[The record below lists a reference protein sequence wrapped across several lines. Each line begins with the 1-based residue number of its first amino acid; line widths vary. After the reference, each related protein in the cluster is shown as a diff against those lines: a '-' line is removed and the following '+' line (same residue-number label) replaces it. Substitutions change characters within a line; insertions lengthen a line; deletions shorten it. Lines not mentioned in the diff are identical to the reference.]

1 MAGNPKLFYWGV
13 RARNVLPILVAKVG
27 GIQLDFE
34 PNVNLDAMRHECP
47 FGQLPILKHKDF
59 TMGQSLAI
67 VRYVARL
74 AHLQGESD
82 KEFGLSEQLVQEFDD
97 IYSQMAKAQYGAD
110 KKVAWDHFFNTE
122 LPKHMAHLEKLV
134 QGDNFTGKLL
144 CGDLSIFTICLLA
157 TDLEANCLN
166 NFPKIKAFFDKTK
179 QNPKVAEVLAMPLHP
194 YFKRA

>member
-1 MAGNPKLFYWGV
+1 
-13 RARNVLPILVAKVG
+13 
-27 GIQLDFE
+27 
-34 PNVNLDAMRHECP
+34 
-47 FGQLPILKHKDF
+47 
-59 TMGQSLAI
+59 MGQSLAI

-110 KKVAWDHFFNTE
+110 KKVSWDNFFNTE
-122 LPKHMAHLEKLV
+122 LPKHLGHLEKLV

-144 CGDLSIFTICLLA
+144 VGDLAIFTICVLVV
-157 TDLEANCLN
+157 DLEANCLN
-166 NFPKIKAFFDKTK
+166 NFPKVKAFYDKTK
-179 QNPKVAEVLAMPLHP
+179 QHAKVAEVLAMPLHP